1 MASHDAG
8 NRSPARRSVSVLV
21 PGDALVVAAFL
32 IVGEL
37 SHGIDPVAQP
47 LHVLETI
54 APFLVGWAVAA
65 PLVGLYDDGALAT
78 PTRTVRLTTAA
89 WLGAANVGLLLR
101 GSPYFVGGT
110 TWPFP
115 LVITGIGL
123 LFLVTWRV
131 AAGRVLSGR

>member
-1 MASHDAG
+1 MASYDAG
-8 NRSPARRSVSVLV
+8 SRSSADAPVGALLG
-21 PGDALVVAAFL
+21 GDALVVAAFL

-37 SHGIDPVAQP
+37 NHGIDPVAQP

-54 APFLVGWAVAA
+54 APFLLGWAVAA

-78 PTRTVRLTTAA
+78 PTRAARLTAAA

-101 GSPYFVGGT
+101 GSPSFVGGT

-115 LVITGIGL
+115 LVVTGIGL
-123 LFLVTWRV
+123 LFLVSWRLV
-131 AAGRVLSGR
+131 AGRVLTGS

>member
-1 MASHDAG
+1 MASHDTGRRTTGRPSGSIVAG
-8 NRSPARRSVSVLV
+8 DIA
-21 PGDALVVAAFL
+21 VVVAFL

-54 APFLVGWAVAA
+54 APFLVGWVVAA
-65 PLVGLYDDGALAT
+65 PLVGLYDEGALAS
-78 PTRTVRLTTAA
+78 PVLSARLTAAA

-115 LVITGIGL
+115 LVITAIGL

-131 AAGRVLSGR
+131 AASRFQ